1 MPPVP
6 LLTWLWQN
14 LQDVPTCTRLPVT
27 LSVGFAGCQAL
38 SRCWEAPTRELVRW
52 SEPRP
57 EAWTLAD
64 KCPLAGGSEGHS
76 QDPSSELWLPWVTCP
91 SAHPSLASRPHAY
104 RFPESPP
111 T

>member
-38 SRCWEAPTRELVRW
+38 SRCWEA
-52 SEPRP
+52 SGP
-57 EAWTLAD
+57 EGWTLAD
-64 KCPLAGGSEGHS
+64 KCALAGGSEGHS

-104 RFPESPP
+104 CFPESPP